1 MTFAREAFIPFQS
14 SPTWTWKV
22 VPSKLFKE
30 QGLEGGA
37 CISSHGLNFRIFTY
51 HVTFWSY
58 FTKHVI
64 RWRTDQVYRW
74 SKCLGVGLKRP
85 LDEKE
90 TINMVIKP
98 AIPFLSV
105 WRLQSWLAMKLTAL
119 KSKLY
124 NFPLLHSL
132 TSSLCYD
139 TCPCFIGR
147 NLDSRTTML
156 KDHAS
161 QWTYI
166 SQITTV
172 FHEFFHSRSV

>member
-1 MTFAREAFIPFQS
+1 MHIFCDNLSRNS
-14 SPTWTWKV
+14 
-22 VPSKLFKE
+22 
-30 QGLEGGA
+30 
-37 CISSHGLNFRIFTY
+37 CIR
-51 HVTFWSY
+51 
-58 FTKHVI
+58 
-64 RWRTDQVYRW
+64 
-74 SKCLGVGLKRP
+74 VGLKRP

-90 TINMVIKP
+90 TINM
-98 AIPFLSV
+98 AILFLFV
-105 WRLQSWLAMKLTAL
+105 WRLQSWLAMKITAV

-139 TCPCFIGR
+139 ACTCFIGR

-172 FHEFFHSRSV
+172 FHEFFPIHALFSGQFTFHAKPLPDPEGRTSYSTRKRNPTVMFLRGPLTPKRIR